1 VDQKHFQKILKIGRP
16 IYYVRNLRQTV
27 RLVNLH
33 FSASLVQ
40 INTDKWVMPD
50 ELSLTVIY

>member
-1 VDQKHFQKILKIGRP
+1 MDQKHFQKILKIGRP

-40 INTDKWVMPD
+40 INTDK
-50 ELSLTVIY
+50 